1 MSLYAFA
8 FALMLVAGALFVIA
22 SLGKLTDDGLR
33 LLRFSAGL
41 SVAAIGVAIASVL
54 VTRRR

>member
-8 FALMLVAGALFVIA
+8 FALMLSAGTLVVIA

-33 LLRFSAGL
+33 LLRISAGI
-41 SVAAIGVAIASVL
+41 SVAAIGFAIASVL

>member
-8 FALMLVAGALFVIA
+8 FVLLLAAGALVVIA
-22 SLGKLTDDGLR
+22 SLGKLTDDALR
-33 LLRFSAGL
+33 LLRVSAGL
-41 SVAAIGVAIASVL
+41 SVAAIGFAIASVL